1 MLSSLKNTLCA
12 ALIATSSV
20 LLSVSPAQAAE
31 PSSALEGFIER
42 LSGTR
47 NLSADFTQIIRDA
60 SGNELQS
67 VEGQVAFAT
76 PEKLRWKTL
85 PPYEQLIVSDGK
97 VVWVFDADLEQV
109 TIRNL
114 EMKVQETP
122 ALLLSGRASDVS
134 DNFDVERLSRDGLMV
149 YRLTPKDPS
158 QLFAAIEF
166 GYKDQTLEAMR
177 IADATGQVTD
187 ITLSNVERN
196 TNLDPMA
203 FVFDVPEGADVI
215 DARSGY

>member
-1 MLSSLKNTLCA
+1 MMFQRIRRAAYAMTLA
-12 ALIATSSV
+12 STV
-20 LLSVSPAQAAE
+20 LFSGLTYADE
-31 PSSALEGFIER
+31 PESALDGFVER
-42 LSGTR
+42 LAGTQ
-47 NLSADFTQIIRDA
+47 NLSAGFTQTIRDA
-60 SGNELQS
+60 SGNELQT
-67 VEGQVAFAT
+67 VEGQLAFAT
-76 PEKLRWKTL
+76 PEKLRWETL
-85 PPYEQLIVSDGK
+85 PPYEQLIVSDGE

-134 DNFDVERLSRDGLMV
+134 DNFDVERLSRNGLMV

-158 QLFAAIEF
+158 QLFSAIEF
-166 GYKDQTLEAMR
+166 SYDDQTLEAMR
-177 IADATGQVTD
+177 IYDATGQVTD
-187 ITLSNVERN
+187 ITLTDVARN
-196 TNLDPMA
+196 TSLDPMA